1 MARMRTLVVMIAA
14 VVCGAPAAAQVTV
27 QIYDTAAGAE
37 LGTVTVEEEP
47 AGGVRFTPDL
57 DGILP
62 AGGHGF
68 HLHENPDCGDGG
80 LAAGGHYDPE
90 NTGVHAGPYGDGHLG
105 ALPRLESDGGR
116 ATAAVVAPRLTM
128 DDVFGRALVIHEG
141 GDNYSDVPLPNGGG
155 GPRMAC
161 GIIAT
166 AMPVMPP
173 AALAVLI
180 ALLLAIA
187 AHARRRAARAP
198 SRLASA

>member
-1 MARMRTLVVMIAA
+1 MDLVRTLVVTIAA
-14 VVCGAPAAAQVTV
+14 GVFAAPTAAQTTV
-27 QIYDTAAGAE
+27 LIHDTAAGAE

-47 AGGVRFTPDL
+47 GGGVRFTPDL

-68 HLHENPDCGDGG
+68 HLHENPNCGDGG

-105 ALPRLESDGGR
+105 ALPRLESDDGR
-116 ATAAVVAPRLTM
+116 VTAAVVAPRLTI

-161 GIIAT
+161 GVIGTAT
-166 AMPVMPP
+166 PIMPP
-173 AALAVLI
+173 AALAALM

-187 AHARRRAARAP
+187 AHARRQAA
-198 SRLASA
+198 

>member
-1 MARMRTLVVMIAA
+1 MARMRTLVVTIA
-14 VVCGAPAAAQVTV
+14 VVMFGAPAAAQVTV
-27 QIYDTAAGAE
+27 EIYDIAAGAE
-37 LGTVTVEEEP
+37 LGTVTLEEEP
-47 AGGVRFTPDL
+47 GGGVRFTPDL

-105 ALPRLESDGGR
+105 ALPRLTSDGGR
-116 ATAAVVAPRLTM
+116 VTAAVVAPRLTM

-161 GIIAT
+161 GVIAT
-166 AMPVMPP
+166 ATPVMPA
-173 AALAVLI
+173 AALAALM
-180 ALLLAIA
+180 ALLFAMA
-187 AHARRRAARAP
+187 AHARRRTAP
-198 SRLASA
+198 APNRG

>member
-1 MARMRTLVVMIAA
+1 MAPMRTLVVTIAA
-14 VVCGAPAAAQVTV
+14 VVFGAPAAAQMTV
-27 QIYDTAAGAE
+27 EIYDTAAGAE
-37 LGTVTVEEEP
+37 LGTVTLEEEP
-47 AGGVRFTPDL
+47 GGGVRFTPDL

-62 AGGHGF
+62 TGGHGF
-68 HLHENPDCGDGG
+68 HLHENSDCGDGG

-116 ATAAVVAPRLTM
+116 VTAAVVAPRLTM

-161 GIIAT
+161 GVIAT
-166 AMPVMPP
+166 AT
-173 AALAVLI
+173 
-180 ALLLAIA
+180 
-187 AHARRRAARAP
+187 P
-198 SRLASA
+198 SRPRPPSRR

>member
-1 MARMRTLVVMIAA
+1 MTRMRTLVATITA
-14 VVCGAPAAAQVTV
+14 VVSSAPAAAQVTV
-27 QIYDTAAGAE
+27 EIYDTAAGAE
-37 LGTVTVEEEP
+37 LGTVSVEAEP
-47 AGGVRFTPDL
+47 GGGVRFTPDL

-116 ATAAVVAPRLTM
+116 VTAAVVAPRLTI

-141 GDNYSDVPLPNGGG
+141 GDNYSDVPVPNGDR

-161 GIIAT
+161 GVIGT
-166 AMPVMPP
+166 AMPVMAP
-173 AALAVLI
+173 AALAGLM
-180 ALLLAIA
+180 ALLLAVP
-187 AHARRRAARAP
+187 AHAGRRAAPAP
-198 SRLASA
+198 NQE

>member
-1 MARMRTLVVMIAA
+1 MAPMRTLLVMIVA
-14 VVCGAPAAAQVTV
+14 VVCGAPAAAQTRV
-27 QIYDTAAGAE
+27 QIHDLATGAE
-37 LGTVTVEEEP
+37 RGTIMVEAEP
-47 AGGVRFTPDL
+47 RGGVRFTPDL

-62 AGGHGF
+62 TGGHGF

-90 NTGVHAGPYGDGHLG
+90 NTGVHAGPHGDGHLG

-116 ATAAVVAPRLTM
+116 VTAAVVAPRLAM

-141 GDNYSDVPLPNGGG
+141 GDNYSDVPSPNGGG

-161 GIIAT
+161 GVIAT
-166 AMPVMPP
+166 VTPVMPP
-173 AALAVLI
+173 AALAALI

-187 AHARRRAARAP
+187 AHARRRAAPAP
-198 SRLASA
+198 NRG

>member
-1 MARMRTLVVMIAA
+1 MAPMRTLVVTIAA
-14 VVCGAPAAAQVTV
+14 VVFGAPAAAQTRVE
-27 QIYDTAAGAE
+27 IYDTAAGAE
-37 LGTVTVEEEP
+37 LGTVTLEEEP
-47 AGGVRFTPDL
+47 GGGVRFTPNL

-116 ATAAVVAPRLTM
+116 VTAAVVAPRLTM
-128 DDVFGRALVIHEG
+128 DDVFGRALVIHRG
-141 GDNYSDVPLPNGGG
+141 GDNYSDVPLPLGGG

-161 GIIAT
+161 GVIAT
-166 AMPVMPP
+166 TTPVMPP
-173 AALAVLI
+173 AALAALT

-187 AHARRRAARAP
+187 AHARRRAAPAP
-198 SRLASA
+198 NRG

>member
-1 MARMRTLVVMIAA
+1 MTRMRTLVATITA
-14 VVCGAPAAAQVTV
+14 VVFSAPAAAQVTV
-27 QIYDTAAGAE
+27 EIHDTAAGAE
-37 LGTVTVEEEP
+37 LGTVSVQAEP
-47 AGGVRFTPDL
+47 GGGVRFTPDL

-116 ATAAVVAPRLTM
+116 VTAAVVAPRLTI

-141 GDNYSDVPLPNGGG
+141 GDNYSDVPSPNGGG

-161 GIIAT
+161 GVIPTAT
-166 AMPVMPP
+166 PVMPP
-173 AALAVLI
+173 NALAALM

-187 AHARRRAARAP
+187 AHARRRAALAP
-198 SRLASA
+198 NQE

>member
-1 MARMRTLVVMIAA
+1 MTRMRTLVATITA
-14 VVCGAPAAAQVTV
+14 VVFSAPAAAQVTV
-27 QIYDTAAGAE
+27 EIHGTAAGAE
-37 LGTVTVEEEP
+37 LGTVAVEAEP
-47 AGGVRFTPDL
+47 GGGVRFTPDL

-68 HLHENPDCGDGG
+68 HLHEHPDCGNGG

-90 NTGVHAGPYGDGHLG
+90 NTGVHAGPYGNGHLG

-116 ATAAVVAPRLTM
+116 VTAAVVAPRLRM

-141 GDNYSDVPLPNGGG
+141 GDNYSDVPSPNGGG

-166 AMPVMPP
+166 ATPVMPP
-173 AALAVLI
+173 TALAALM

-187 AHARRRAARAP
+187 AHARRRAA
-198 SRLASA
+198 LAANRG